1 MNVKN
6 GVKTTEFWI
15 VLLANLSAI
24 AGVIANLLPG
34 EWAAVV
40 VAIAD
45 AAYAANRALVKS
57 NAVKSENAADLR
69 AAVLDALTH
78 PAVNEQLARST
89 QVANDLRARGV
100 VGTRA
105 GGSGAVFTGPER
117 RVPQPP
123 AGPPTPAAG

>member
-15 VLLANLSAI
+15 VLLANISAI
-24 AGVIANLLPG
+24 VGVVANLLPG

-45 AAYAANRALVKS
+45 AAYAANRALVKF
-57 NAVKSENAADLR
+57 NAAKNGNQADLR
-69 AAVLDALTH
+69 AAVLEALTH
-78 PAVNEQLARST
+78 PAVNEQLARAT

-100 VGTRA
+100 VGQRA
-105 GGSGAVFTGPER
+105 GGSGVVFTGHER
-117 RVPQPP
+117 RVPQPTT
-123 AGPPTPAAG
+123 GPTTPAAG